1 MDADRQRRQILGS
14 GSGGLVVVLCCVVFA
29 RWSAAWPL
37 ALRRGAPAGSSDAVW
52 ETMSKCSASLLR
64 DSETAFVKSTMS
76 KRIAALASTALLL
89 SSRTSSL
96 APPDAPFVNSRRSCL
111 RKIVS
116 AAGAGAL
123 AAPPVASAAARL
135 DAGDGQGVAVV
146 TESSIG
152 KAFRRQVVRGAQ
164 VADRLD
170 ERWERVSDSLR
181 DRSRCDPNTNRRLYD
196 NGRRRDGT
204 PIGNPGLGELCTPEP
219 MRPLDTGLVRDM
231 LSLAEK
237 SALGVSPG
245 VSATALARA
254 IQETK
259 DLVRPSF
266 DRSLE
271 SASTED
277 EKNRGRSNF
286 ELYAT
291 LRSISAQLGGS
302 KAATRAFQL
311 AWGRELIRSYAP
323 SADRDDFVTPFP
335 EKVEE
340 ELSDVDYDKNSLLDA
355 LGRLTVFLGK
365 MKSSGVIGYSELSI
379 PYDDYGSVVTVALDD
394 YSPIG
399 AEILLSEQGLGE
411 GPMQAALRALM
422 ADAGIKGELSTFYI
436 DPSTTRQEAYRPTQ
450 LLLSANSLSK
460 I

>member
-1 MDADRQRRQILGS
+1 MAKQ
-14 GSGGLVVVLCCVVFA
+14 
-29 RWSAAWPL
+29 
-37 ALRRGAPAGSSDAVW
+37 
-52 ETMSKCSASLLR
+52 
-64 DSETAFVKSTMS
+64 
-76 KRIAALASTALLL
+76 IAALAATALLL

-123 AAPPVASAAARL
+123 AAPPVASAATQL
-135 DAGDGQGVAVV
+135 DVGDGQGLAVV

-152 KAFRRQVVRGAQ
+152 KAFRRQIVRGAQ
-164 VADRLD
+164 VADKLD
-170 ERWERVSDSLR
+170 EKWERVSDGLR
-181 DRSRCDPNTNRRLYD
+181 DKSRCDPNTNRRLYD
-196 NGRRRDGT
+196 NGKRRDGT
-204 PIGNPGLGELCTPEP
+204 SIGNPGLGELCTPEP
-219 MRPLDTGLVRDM
+219 LKPLDTSLVRDM

-245 VSATALARA
+245 VSATALATK

-259 DLVRPSF
+259 GLVRPSF

-271 SASTED
+271 NASTED
-277 EKNRGRSNF
+277 EKSRGLSNF

-291 LRSISAQLGGS
+291 LRSINAQLGGS

-311 AWGRELIRSYAP
+311 AWGKELIQSYAP
-323 SADRDDFVTPFP
+323 NANRDDFVTPFP

-355 LGRLTVFLGK
+355 LGKLTVFLGK
-365 MKSSGVIGYSELSI
+365 MKSGGVIGYSELSI

-411 GPMQAALRALM
+411 GPMQAVLRALL
-422 ADAGIKGELSTFYI
+422 ADAGIRGELSTFYI